1 MNYYKTY
8 SMKSFIC
15 LMALVLTF
23 SYSFANERSLINT
36 QNSASYP
43 QIKKVN
49 DIVALTLSYEVDS
62 FCEGKNGVS
71 IPKVNDAGGT
81 FSYTRESNGIGGLA
95 FNTKSGK
102 IDHIASDQGVYKITY
117 KKGEDFATAI
127 ITVNSCN

>member
-1 MNYYKTY
+1 
-8 SMKSFIC
+8 MKLFIC
-15 LMALVLTF
+15 TAAFALTTIF
-23 SYSFANERSLINT
+23 SFANEKSKINID
-36 QNSASYP
+36 NPKSYS
-43 QIKKVN
+43 QLKKGN
-49 DIVALTLSYEVDS
+49 DIVVLTLSYDVNS
-62 FCEGKNGVS
+62 FCEGKNGIS

-117 KKGEDFATAI
+117 KKGEVFASAL